1 MKMKP
6 NIGIINAL
14 IRITIGFTILTWI
27 TAKLVKKPWRDSY
40 LIMAM
45 LGGMKIAEGIVRFC
59 PITALFERG
68 SDMVPDQM
76 GFMGKQDHNHDE
88 PKGSNGQKSNTPNL
102 KAFMEQQGINSDS
115 KGFSNPKNGKI
126 DPLDNNINQAHKN
139 KPNDKQQT
147 APGSS
152 KGTSLNE
159 EKMIEKIEDTI
170 EKNGG
175 NVKLDDIM
183 PFNPL

>member
-1 MKMKP
+1 MKLKP

-76 GFMGKQDHNHDE
+76 GFMGKQDHKHED
-88 PKGSNGQKSNTPNL
+88 SNGFDGKQGDFPNL
-102 KAFMEQQGINSDS
+102 KSFMEQQGINNET
-115 KGFSNPKNGKI
+115 KGSTNLNNGKL
-126 DPLDNNINQAHKN
+126 DPLDNNINQNNKN
-139 KPNDKQQT
+139 KPNDEH
-147 APGSS
+147 PSVPSSS
-152 KGTSLNE
+152 KGDSLNE
-159 EKMIEKIEDTI
+159 EKMIKKIEDTI